1 MKVPLTATVLVL
13 TIWLIASPN
22 SSCSARRVVPDD
34 FDLFDYG
41 AEAFREGWK
50 TESTT
55 RDSFNRANAQT
66 EEYDPQA
73 FLEAWEA
80 KTNTFNVV
88 DYGAVGNGLVDDTKA
103 FLKAWGAM
111 CASSTQGTLTLV
123 VPKGKRFLL
132 NAVAFEGP
140 CRASNVNF
148 QIQGSIVAPNNI
160 GAWTNKEMWI
170 HFSDV
175 QGLSVNGGGRIDGN
189 GAVWWKACGS
199 SKDCQRPT
207 ALHFNKCHGFQLSR
221 LAIFNSPK
229 NHISIC
235 GCNGPRVFG
244 LLIWAP
250 KDSPN
255 TDGID
260 ISRSTRVTIQSSHI
274 ATGDDCIAI
283 NSGSSYIKIRDIKCG
298 PGHGISI
305 GSLGE
310 HGEYSQVEE
319 VQVSNCTFKGTTN
332 GVRIKTWEGGSGY
345 ARKITFEGI
354 TFEDT
359 KNPIIIDQHYFDKRP
374 SSATDISKSVQVSD
388 VTYRNINGTCTD
400 EKAITLACAGG
411 GCTNIV
417 MNNVSI
423 KSDLPNKRS
432 YAYCDNAHG
441 TSSFSLPSVPCL
453 SH

>member
-1 MKVPLTATVLVL
+1 
-13 TIWLIASPN
+13 
-22 SSCSARRVVPDD
+22 
-34 FDLFDYG
+34 
-41 AEAFREGWK
+41 
-50 TESTT
+50 
-55 RDSFNRANAQT
+55 
-66 EEYDPQA
+66 
-73 FLEAWEA
+73 
-80 KTNTFNVV
+80 
-88 DYGAVGNGLVDDTKA
+88 
-103 FLKAWGAM
+103 M

>member
-1 MKVPLTATVLVL
+1 MKFPLTATVLVL

-22 SSCSARRVVPDD
+22 SSCSARRAVPDD

-41 AEAFREGWK
+41 AVHHNTPTDDEGF
-50 TESTT
+50 S
-55 RDSFNRANAQT
+55 
-66 EEYDPQA
+66 QA

-298 PGHGISI
+298 PGHGIS
-305 GSLGE
+305 LGE

-332 GVRIKTWEGGSGY
+332 GVRIKTWE
-345 ARKITFEGI
+345 
-354 TFEDT
+354 
-359 KNPIIIDQHYFDKRP
+359 
-374 SSATDISKSVQVSD
+374 SVQVSD